1 MWVQSADGLVAF
13 RCWAAEGTI
22 GAKSPIVLEGEIKN
36 MGNVPRTFL
45 RPFGDTYLTHTQ
57 GIELI
62 GPQGKLSYTGSTFS
76 YALGANAFAE
86 LAPGESIRDQLTI
99 PKEAF
104 ANSDMMGRY
113 KVTCR
118 YIAISNVR
126 PPGLANW
133 NLWIGEVAAPPID
146 IIKQ

>member
-22 GAKSPIVLEGEIKN
+22 DAKSPIVLEGEIKN
-36 MGNVPRTFL
+36 MGNVSRTFL
-45 RPFGDTYLTHTQ
+45 RPFEDTYLTYTQ
-57 GIELI
+57 GIEII
-62 GPQGKLSYTGSTFS
+62 GPQGMLSYTGSTLS
-76 YALGANAFAE
+76 YQLGAGAFAE

-99 PKEAF
+99 PREVF
-104 ANSDMMGRY
+104 ANSDMPGRY
-113 KVTCR
+113 RVTCR
-118 YIAISNVR
+118 FIASSNPR
-126 PPGLANW
+126 PTGLENW